1 MSLQRPWTM
10 ITLKQTREK
19 APWTTQNTPNAMLR
33 EIDCATRAD
42 KPIQRKAIE
51 IEVTKHQTD
60 EPLKFKP
67 TNVVLD
73 WKQLGLALNT
83 GIVTPEK
90 YPVSKL
96 YRI

>member
-42 KPIQRKAIE
+42 KPIQRKA
-51 IEVTKHQTD
+51 
-60 EPLKFKP
+60 KP
-67 TNVVLD
+67 ANVVLD